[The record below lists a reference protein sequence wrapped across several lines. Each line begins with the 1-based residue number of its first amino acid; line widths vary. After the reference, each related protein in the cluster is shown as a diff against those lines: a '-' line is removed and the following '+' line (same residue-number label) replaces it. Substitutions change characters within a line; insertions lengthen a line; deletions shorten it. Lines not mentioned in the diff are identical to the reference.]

1 MQTLERIFSSSP
13 HRIAPDSRAI
23 EACIEACAE
32 CERACAACAD
42 ACLGAPDPSRL
53 RKCIRLNLDCADIC
67 NTSARVL
74 TRQFHASL
82 KFIRVQLEAC
92 ALVAAACGAE
102 CLAHAEMHRH
112 CRFCADA
119 CKRCE
124 EACRKALRALPSSS
138 A

>member
-1 MQTLERIFSSSP
+1 MHTLERIFSSSP
-13 HRIAPDSRAI
+13 NRIAPDSRAI

-42 ACLGAPDPSRL
+42 ACLGAPDPGPL

-82 KFIRVQLEAC
+82 KFIRVQIEAC

-102 CLAHAEMHRH
+102 CLANAETHRH

-124 EACRKALRALPSSS
+124 EACRKALRALPSAS